1 MTSRNLFKL
10 EPPLKL
16 CCLIKVRRIVFT
28 PSVELKN
35 ELKSTA
41 IVITCYDRTG
51 KEVKRVTSAD
61 PGTVKAIAIKNGTS
75 SEVATKEFTK
85 ESGGN
90 ETIPSSGGNG

>member
-61 PGTVKAIAIKNGTS
+61 PGTVEETNGEDTNGTS
-75 SEVATKEFTK
+75 ETTTVEAPTI
-85 ESGGN
+85 SG